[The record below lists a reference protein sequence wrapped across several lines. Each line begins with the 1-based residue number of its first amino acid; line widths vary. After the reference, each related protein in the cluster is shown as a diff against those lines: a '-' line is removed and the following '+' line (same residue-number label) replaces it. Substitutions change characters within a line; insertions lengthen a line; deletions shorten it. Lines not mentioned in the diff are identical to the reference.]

1 MARGG
6 SPPRASRAAR
16 RHGLVAV
23 RSALFAEEARRRLP
37 FASTASTGA
46 SSARA
51 RAISSRVS
59 AITSMTDTNAWRAP
73 AAAWRAG
80 PSADVRCTSTMP
92 SFVAEE
98 DLPHLDL
105 REAVEPGGRGAVG
118 AVRALEPRRLFAE
131 RGLGRPTMS
140 WSALA
145 SLTSRTDGWR
155 ASASGADLS
164 RAAAG
169 ARDRAAT
176 DREKSYRAQRNPTS
190 SRNSQGST

>member
-51 RAISSRVS
+51 RAIPSRVS

-131 RGLGRPTMS
+131 RGRAPHDELVGLGELDVAHGRLEGLSERSGPVPGRRGR
-140 WSALA
+140 AGP
-145 SLTSRTDGWR
+145 SRHG
-155 ASASGADLS
+155 
-164 RAAAG
+164 
-169 ARDRAAT
+169 
-176 DREKSYRAQRNPTS
+176 
-190 SRNSQGST
+190 